1 MPSMIIKRDGR
12 EVPFISDKITDAIL
26 SAFCEDSVEKSREFC
41 EGLTGQVVRTLEAEH
56 SDQTPSVEE
65 VQDIVERVLIANG
78 FARTAKSYISI
89 SRRAFPHS
97 RDEYAADAHLRR
109 YYPQIRDRFGCKAR
123 KREHQRRHCDGRDV
137 EIRLRGREAVQ
148 PDVHGKA

>member
-65 VQDIVERVLIANG
+65 VQDIVA
-78 FARTAKSYISI
+78 AISHI
-89 SRRAFPHS
+89 SFN
-97 RDEYAADAHLRR
+97 E
-109 YYPQIRDRFGCKAR
+109 R
-123 KREHQRRHCDGRDV
+123 KR
-137 EIRLRGREAVQ
+137 
-148 PDVHGKA
+148 